1 MRALPRPPA
10 DPSAAPSRRRQTA
23 DSGSSPNLI
32 RARITA
38 RNATGERVIGVCAG
52 VGLELAAAGAGYSAS
67 MSEQPG
73 SDPFGDFQRW
83 LMKAGA
89 RSITRD
95 VTDRVKSTMGG
106 GRAKAPTDVW
116 DEATTTDPTDEPPEC
131 QWCPICRA
139 ARKAR
144 DSGGSSAGFSEQVAG
159 AADALAGLTRDAFS
173 LFESAMRTQ
182 STAPRRPAAK
192 PTTPPAPSTADAKHG
207 RASTAAPSAAP
218 PAPAQP
224 TPPTPAPRTTSTS
237 PTAPTSSTAPTS
249 PTTPTAPDPR
259 SWERSDDGTVVG
271 PGVGWPTVVHP
282 KHDDDEAPHEG
293 GDRQEGGEPGD
304 GGPDGG
310 TDQQVEG
317 SAE

>member
-1 MRALPRPPA
+1 
-10 DPSAAPSRRRQTA
+10 
-23 DSGSSPNLI
+23 
-32 RARITA
+32 
-38 RNATGERVIGVCAG
+38 
-52 VGLELAAAGAGYSAS
+52 

-106 GRAKAPTDVW
+106 GRQKAYTDVW

-173 LFESAMRTQ
+173 LFESAMRTPP
-182 STAPRRPAAK
+182 TAPRRPAGGAPAAK
-192 PTTPPAPSTADAKHG
+192 PPTARPTSSPATPAPSPAPPAPS
-207 RASTAAPSAAP
+207 AST
-218 PAPAQP
+218 P
-224 TPPTPAPRTTSTS
+224 TQTPATPA
-237 PTAPTSSTAPTS
+237 TA
-249 PTTPTAPDPR
+249 TPS

-282 KHDDDEAPHEG
+282 KHQDDEAPHEG
-293 GDRQEGGEPGD
+293 GDREEGGQPGD

-310 TDQQVEG
+310 ADQQVEG

>member
-1 MRALPRPPA
+1 M
-10 DPSAAPSRRRQTA
+10 
-23 DSGSSPNLI
+23 
-32 RARITA
+32 
-38 RNATGERVIGVCAG
+38 
-52 VGLELAAAGAGYSAS
+52 ELAAAEASYSAS

-106 GRAKAPTDVW
+106 GRAKAHTDVW

-173 LFESAMRTQ
+173 LFESAMRAQPT
-182 STAPRRPAAK
+182 TPRRPAGGTPTAK
-192 PTTPPAPSTADAKHG
+192 PPAATPPTATPPADAPTPSTPTPTTPD
-207 RASTAAPSAAP
+207 
-218 PAPAQP
+218 Q
-224 TPPTPAPRTTSTS
+224 
-237 PTAPTSSTAPTS
+237 
-249 PTTPTAPDPR
+249 R

-282 KHDDDEAPHEG
+282 KHEDDEAPHEG
-293 GDRQEGGEPGD
+293 GDREERGQTGD

-310 TDQQVEG
+310 TDEQVEG
-317 SAE
+317 STE